1 MTAGPAGPAG
11 AAKPALGYYWGDDE
25 YGLEAA
31 ALALGR
37 RAAGGGDEPPVAWR
51 TTGSATRAA
60 EIGER
65 VATATLFGGG
75 TLVIVEDPGPL
86 VRAKADREA
95 LLGAVAT
102 LAPGNALA
110 FVEPIDGTARRSKS
124 LEDLAAAVAAAGGEV
139 RQCGAPR
146 EGGMARWIE
155 DRAAERG
162 MHLERGAAEAL
173 ARKIGAFVREGDVD
187 RRRQGRL
194 AVAELDKLAVYRLDA
209 PVRADD
215 VDALVA
221 DAVPGSTWAFLD
233 AVGARKAR
241 EAADLL
247 ERLLETTPEPV
258 LVTVLH
264 RRIRELLLVADHRER
279 GDTIQATARALNLKE
294 FPARKLWQQGH
305 AWRLDELVGAL
316 EGLLELDAVL
326 KGERA
331 TDGRRRRLAF
341 ALWLAEHVARV

>member
-1 MTAGPAGPAG
+1 MAV
-11 AAKPALGYYWGDDE
+11 GYYWGDDE

-31 ALALGR
+31 AVALGR
-37 RAAGGGDEPPVAWR
+37 RAAGIGGDPPVTWR
-51 TTGSATRAA
+51 TTGGGTRAA
-60 EIGER
+60 EIAER
-65 VATATLFGGG
+65 VATSTMFGGG

-95 LLGAVAT
+95 LLATVAT

-110 FVEPIDGTARRSKS
+110 FVETIEGTARRATS
-124 LEDLAAAVAAAGGEV
+124 LEDLAAAVGDAGGEV
-139 RQCGAPR
+139 RKVVAPR
-146 EGGMARWIE
+146 DAGMARWIE
-155 DRAAERG
+155 DRASERG
-162 MHLERGAAEAL
+162 MRLERGAAEAL

-194 AVAELDKLAVYRLDA
+194 AVAELEKLAVYRLDA
-209 PVRADD
+209 SVSAED

-233 AVGARKAR
+233 AVGTRKAR

-247 ERLLETTPEPV
+247 DRLLETTPEPV
-258 LVTVLH
+258 LVAVLH

-279 GDTIQATARALNLKE
+279 GATVQATARALKLKE
-294 FPARKLWQQGH
+294 YPARKLWEQGLG
-305 AWRLDELVGAL
+305 WRQDELVDAL
-316 EGLLELDAVL
+316 EGLLELDAAL

-331 TDGRRRRLAF
+331 SDVRRRRLAF
-341 ALWLAEHVARV
+341 SLWLAERVART

>member
-1 MTAGPAGPAG
+1 MTSTT
-11 AAKPALGYYWGDDE
+11 LGYYWGDDE

-31 ALALGR
+31 AVALGR
-37 RAAGGGDEPPVAWR
+37 RAAGLGGEPPVTWR
-51 TTGSATRAA
+51 TTGASARAV
-60 EIGER
+60 EIAER

-95 LLGAVAT
+95 LLATMAT

-110 FVEPIDGTARRSKS
+110 FVEPIDGTARRAKS
-124 LEDLAAAVAAAGGEV
+124 LEDLAAAVADAGGEV
-139 RQCGAPR
+139 RQLVAPR
-146 EGGMARWIE
+146 DAGMARWIE
-155 DRAAERG
+155 DRASERG
-162 MHLERGAAEAL
+162 MRLERGAAEAL

-194 AVAELDKLAVYRLDA
+194 AVAELEKLAVYRLDA
-209 PVRADD
+209 GVRAED

-247 ERLLETTPEPV
+247 DRLLETTPEPV
-258 LVTVLH
+258 LVAVLH

-279 GDTIQATARALNLKE
+279 GETVQATARALKLKE
-294 FPARKLWQQGH
+294 YPARKLWEQGH
-305 AWRLDELVGAL
+305 AWRQDELVGAL
-316 EGLLELDAVL
+316 EGLLELDAAL

-331 TDGRRRRLAF
+331 SDARRRRLAF
-341 ALWLAEHVARV
+341 SLWLAERVART

>member
-1 MTAGPAGPAG
+1 MSGPAGG
-11 AAKPALGYYWGDDE
+11 ALIGYYWGDDE
-25 YGLEAA
+25 YGLEASA
-31 ALALGR
+31 VALGR
-37 RAAGGGDEPPVAWR
+37 RAAGPGGEPPVAWR
-51 TTGSATRAA
+51 TTGAGTRAA

-86 VRAKADREA
+86 VRAKAERDA
-95 LLGAVAT
+95 LLAAMAVV
-102 LAPGNALA
+102 APGNALA
-110 FVEPIDGTARRSKS
+110 FLEPVDASGRRPKS
-124 LEDLAAAVAAAGGEV
+124 LEDLAAAVENAGGEV
-139 RQCGAPR
+139 RRVVAPR

-162 MHLERGAAEAL
+162 VRVERGAAEAL

-194 AVAELDKLAVYRLDA
+194 AVAELEKLAVYRLDA
-209 PVRADD
+209 PVRAED

-233 AVGARKAR
+233 AVGARRAR

-258 LVTVLH
+258 LVAVLH
-264 RRIRELLLVADHRER
+264 RRVRELLMVADHRTR
-279 GDTIQATARALNLKE
+279 GATIQDTARALKLKE
-294 FPARKLWQQGH
+294 FPARKLWEQGA
-305 AWRLDELVGAL
+305 AWRQDELVGAL
-316 EGLLELDAVL
+316 DGLLELDATL
-326 KGERA
+326 KGEGA
-331 TDGRRRRLAF
+331 SDARRRRLAF
-341 ALWLAEHVARV
+341 SLWLAERVART

>member
-1 MTAGPAGPAG
+1 MTSTT
-11 AAKPALGYYWGDDE
+11 LGYFWGDDE

-31 ALALGR
+31 AVALGS
-37 RAAGGGDEPPVAWR
+37 RATEIGGEPPVAWR
-51 TTGSATRAA
+51 TTGANTRAA
-60 EIGER
+60 EIAER

-86 VRAKADREA
+86 VRAKAERDA
-95 LLGAVAT
+95 LLEAIAA

-110 FVEPIDGTARRSKS
+110 FVEPIDGTARRPKS
-124 LEDLAAAVAAAGGEV
+124 LEDLAAAVAGAGGEV
-139 RQCGAPR
+139 RQVVAPR

-155 DRAAERG
+155 ERATERG
-162 MHLERGAAEAL
+162 VRLERGAAEAL
-173 ARKIGAFVREGDVD
+173 ARKVGAFVREGDVD

-194 AVAELDKLAVYRLDA
+194 AVAELEKLAVYRLDG
-209 PVRADD
+209 PVRPED

-233 AVGARKAR
+233 AVGTRRVR

-258 LVTVLH
+258 LVAVLH

-279 GDTIQATARALNLKE
+279 GETIQATARALKLKE
-294 FPARKLWQQGH
+294 YPARKLWEQGH
-305 AWRLDELVGAL
+305 GWRQDELIGAL
-316 EGLLELDAVL
+316 EGLLELDATL

-331 TDGRRRRLAF
+331 SDARRRRLAF
-341 ALWLAEHVARV
+341 SLWLAERVART